1 MKQDAAIHAPSAG
14 TNGFPYGL
22 GKSGLHELAE
32 ASYGDAP
39 AMTGFLL
46 AAMRK
51 QAKGAWIWVR
61 QASIV
66 RDMGEVPEAVLAGG
80 AACLRLN
87 VQARNVREAL
97 WATEEAIFSGA
108 ASLVIAEIEEADF
121 TATRRLTL
129 ASSRH
134 GVPVVL
140 MLPYTCEGATAAAT
154 RWRVGSRP
162 SSPNHFDKH
171 APGHPRWRA
180 ILERCRTSPAS
191 TGQAFDLEWNDETLS
206 LSVVSGLAAGP
217 ATPRPAVREPALHH
231 KAG

>member
-1 MKQDAAIHAPSAG
+1 MKHFRAILAPPASAVS
-14 TNGFPYGL
+14 FPYDL
-22 GKSGLHELAE
+22 GRSGLHELAE
-32 ASYGDAP
+32 ASYGDRP

-46 AAMRK
+46 AVMR
-51 QAKGAWIWVR
+51 QQTKGAWIWVR
-61 QASIV
+61 QSSIA
-66 RDMGEVPEAVLAGG
+66 RDTGTVPEAALAGSG
-80 AACLRLN
+80 CHLRLT
-87 VQARNVREAL
+87 VQARTAKEAL
-97 WATEEAIFSGA
+97 WATEEAILSGA
-108 ASLVIAEIEEADF
+108 ASLVIAEIEDADF

-154 RWRVGSRP
+154 RWRVSPRP
-162 SSPNHFDKH
+162 SATNRYDPH

-180 ILERCRTSPAS
+180 VLERCRTAPAV

-206 LSVVSGLAAGP
+206 LGVAAGLAAGP
-217 ATPRPAVREPALHH
+217 PAPRPAAGAPALRR

>member
-1 MKQDAAIHAPSAG
+1 MKHDAAIHAPPAG
-14 TNGFPYGL
+14 ATGFPYGL
-22 GKSGLHELAE
+22 GKSGLHELAA

-51 QAKGAWIWVR
+51 QTKGAWIWVR

-66 RDMGEVPEAVLAGG
+66 RDMGDVPEAALAGG
-80 AACLRLN
+80 PACLRLN
-87 VQARNVREAL
+87 VQARSVREAL
-97 WATEEAIFSGA
+97 WATEEAVLSGA
-108 ASLVIAEIEEADF
+108 ASLVITEIEEADF
-121 TATRRLTL
+121 TATRRLAL

-154 RWRVGSRP
+154 RWRVGPRP
-162 SSPNHFDKH
+162 SSPNHFDKY

-180 ILERCRTSPAS
+180 VLERCRTSPAS

-217 ATPRPAVREPALHH
+217 AAPRQAVRKPALQY

>member
-1 MKQDAAIHAPSAG
+1 MKQDDAIHAPSAG

-46 AAMRK
+46 AALRK

-154 RWRVGSRP
+154 RWRIGSRP